1 MSRSDSSLTSD
12 ESNLTQHAMLIVW
25 GHFGR
30 TIGLLEQLTQIP
42 IPQKKVLRAP
52 QEKIMEFLIG
62 LLSGM
67 EYLTDLSEGPA
78 PLAKDREVSTAW
90 KLQAMADASG
100 VSRTL
105 QACNDETVRELAAVL
120 DAVSQPFI
128 DRAVDDLRQRNEPLV
143 LDADLTGRPVS
154 STSQTFPGA
163 AFGYMDGEV
172 RLGYQL
178 AEICLDTSLFG
189 RQWLSAQHHPGN
201 TVSARCLL
209 SLVQEA
215 ERRLGCHPRRRTEL
229 VAQRISACEGEIA
242 EWEQR
247 AAQQEQHAAAQA
259 ERLVR
264 LAEQIGV
271 AQAQVQALE
280 ATPASSRQ
288 AGPYSRLNRL
298 KQQITSW
305 RGQMERAQAQMTQ
318 AEAVAIRRRERQ
330 QAWRAEQMQLQERY
344 ERLCHENACQLNPPR
359 CRLRMDAGF
368 ATGENLTE
376 IIELGYEVDT
386 KSANDALVQAL
397 RSRVTAEQEWTKVG
411 KNAEMIGWTNYES
424 NTCPYPLTVGLERF
438 HTPKGVLHAVL
449 IRSQEGLVTTCP
461 DVRDFHAYNAR
472 QTIEAGNK
480 EEKTTFKVQHL
491 MSRSLAGIQ
500 IQAMLTVFAANFVR
514 WAAEWIRPRVEQST
528 RRFDRVL
535 SSPKRLVRIAA
546 NSLAAVERNDGRLL
560 LRFTALSSFEG
571 VVIRLSGVP
580 GPCGPARSEQ
590 GGDWRLSVRGRR
602 EQWRRGWRH
611 CSFRKAG
618 ELSLIHI

>member
-1 MSRSDSSLTSD
+1 MTRNNSTLTSD

-30 TIGLLEQLTQIP
+30 TIGLLERLAQVP

-52 QEKIMEFLIG
+52 QEKITEFLVG

-78 PLAKDREVSTAW
+78 PLTKDIEVSMAW
-90 KLQAMADASG
+90 ELQAMADASG

-105 QACNDETVRELAAVL
+105 QACNDETVRGLAEVL

-128 DRAVDDLRQRNEPLV
+128 DRAVNDLRQRNKPLV

-209 SLVQEA
+209 NLVQEV

-229 VAQRISACEGEIA
+229 AAQRLSACEGEVA
-242 EWEQR
+242 ELEQQ
-247 AAQQEQHAAAQA
+247 AARQEECAVAQA

-264 LAEQIGV
+264 LADQIG
-271 AQAQVQALE
+271 AAEAQVQTLKT
-280 ATPASSRQ
+280 TPASSRQ

-298 KQQITSW
+298 KQQIIGW

-318 AEAVAIRRRERQ
+318 AEVVAIRHRERQ
-330 QAWRAEQMQLQERY
+330 QARLAERIRLQERY
-344 ERLCHENACQLNPPR
+344 ERLCQENARQLNPPR

-368 ATGENLTE
+368 ATGENLAE
-376 IIELGYEVDT
+376 VIELGYEVDT

-397 RSRVTAEQEWTKVG
+397 RNRVTADQKWTRVG

-438 HTPKGVLHAVL
+438 HTPKGMRHAVL
-449 IRSQEGLVTTCP
+449 IRSQEGLVTACP
-461 DVRDFHAYNAR
+461 DLRAWFHDYNAR

-514 WAAEWIRPRVEQST
+514 WADKWIRPRVEQSN
-528 RRFDRVL
+528 RRFDSVL

-560 LRFTALSSFEG
+560 VRFSALSSLEG
-571 VVIRLSGVP
+571 VVIRLSG
-580 GPCGPARSEQ
+580 PAGYQLPLLLFTNDHFS
-590 GGDWRLSVRGRR
+590 ST
-602 EQWRRGWRH
+602 
-611 CSFRKAG
+611 
-618 ELSLIHI
+618 

>member
-1 MSRSDSSLTSD
+1 MTRSDSTLTND
-12 ESNLTQHAMLIVW
+12 RSNLTQHAMLIVW

-30 TIGLLEQLTQIP
+30 TIGVLERLAEVP
-42 IPQKKVLRAP
+42 IPQKKVVRAP
-52 QEKIMEFLIG
+52 QEKITEFLVG

-78 PLAKDREVSTAW
+78 PLTKDTEVSTAW

-105 QACNDETVRELAAVL
+105 QACNDETVRGLAEVL
-120 DAVSQPFI
+120 DAVSRPFI
-128 DRAVDDLRQRNEPLV
+128 DRAVSDLRQRNEPLV

-201 TVSARCLL
+201 TVSAGCLL

-215 ERRLGCHPRRRTEL
+215 EQRLGCHPRRRTEL
-229 VAQRISACEGEIA
+229 VAQRLSACEREIA
-242 EWEQR
+242 DLEQQAVRQEQR
-247 AAQQEQHAAAQA
+247 AVAQT

-264 LAEQIGV
+264 LANQVGAAE
-271 AQAQVQALE
+271 AQVQAWE
-280 ATPASSRQ
+280 TTPVSSRQ

-298 KQQITSW
+298 KKQIIGW
-305 RGQMERAQAQMTQ
+305 RGQMERAQVQITQ
-318 AEAVAIRRRERQ
+318 AQAVATRHRQRKQVWWAERIR
-330 QAWRAEQMQLQERY
+330 LQERY

-368 ATGENLTE
+368 ATGENVAEVT
-376 IIELGYEVDT
+376 ELGYEVDT

-397 RSRVTAEQEWTKVG
+397 RHRVTADQEWTKVG

-449 IRSQEGLVTTCP
+449 VRSQEGPVTACP
-461 DVRDFHAYNAR
+461 DLSAWFHEYNAR

-491 MSRSLAGIQ
+491 MSRSSAGVQ

-514 WAAEWIRPRVEQST
+514 WADEWIRPRVEQSN
-528 RRFDRVL
+528 RRFDGVL
-535 SSPKRLVRIAA
+535 SSPKRLVRVAA
-546 NSLAAVERNDGRLL
+546 NSLAVVERNDGRLL
-560 LRFTALSSFEG
+560 VRFSALSSFEG
-571 VVIRLSGVP
+571 VVIRLSGATGHQLP
-580 GPCGPARSEQ
+580 LPLFTNDHFS
-590 GGDWRLSVRGRR
+590 ST
-602 EQWRRGWRH
+602 
-611 CSFRKAG
+611 
-618 ELSLIHI
+618 